1 MFLSISLATLG
12 LVGSGNPAFAAA
24 QVPTGKWVVNF
35 DDAQCVASR
44 DYGTDQLFLKASPLG
59 DVVQFGVIRPGR
71 TGPPQQVLAE
81 VQPAQ
86 GPAYRGSAML
96 WNAGSKPPKRI
107 RLLNMPEAE
116 FRRLA
121 ASATINLKIGE
132 MKQSY
137 ALPGMGA
144 LAAVMKDC
152 VDDLQK
158 VWSAEGGV
166 SAVAT
171 ANLATYLKDEDY
183 PAEALGRDF
192 SGTTGFAMLIDEA
205 GRVADC
211 MVVETSGHAI
221 LDMQSCAIMKV
232 RARFQ
237 PARDGSGKPT
247 RDRVRSNIRW
257 VIPK

>member
-1 MFLSISLATLG
+1 M
-12 LVGSGNPAFAAA
+12 VGSPNPAVAAPL
-24 QVPTGKWVVNF
+24 VPTGKWVVNF

-59 DVVQFGVIRPGR
+59 DLVQFGVIRPGR
-71 TGPPQQVLAE
+71 TGPPQQIAAE
-81 VQPAQ
+81 IQPAQ
-86 GPAYRGSAML
+86 GPIYRGNALL
-96 WNAGSKPPKRI
+96 WNAGSKPPKSI
-107 RLLNMPEAE
+107 RLINLPEPE

-121 ASATINLKIGE
+121 ASAMINLKIGE

-137 ALPGMGA
+137 TLPAMGA
-144 LAAVMKDC
+144 LAAVMKNC

-158 VWSAEGGV
+158 VWSAQGGV
-166 SAVAT
+166 AAAAEAS
-171 ANLATYLKDEDY
+171 LASFLKAEDY
-183 PAEALGRDF
+183 PGEALGKDF

-237 PARDGSGKPT
+237 PARDKSGKPT
-247 RDRVRSNIRW
+247 RDRVRSRIRW

>member
-1 MFLSISLATLG
+1 M
-12 LVGSGNPAFAAA
+12 VGSPNPAVAVPL
-24 QVPTGKWVVNF
+24 VPTGKWVVNF

-44 DYGTDQLFLKASPLG
+44 DYGTDQLFLTASPLG
-59 DVVQFGVIRPGR
+59 DLVQFGVIRPGR
-71 TGPPQQVLAE
+71 TGPPQQITAE
-81 VQPAQ
+81 IQPAQ
-86 GPAYRGSAML
+86 GPIYRGNALL
-96 WNAGSKPPKRI
+96 WNAGSKPPKSI
-107 RLLNMPEAE
+107 RLINLPEPE

-121 ASATINLKIGE
+121 ASAMINLKIGE

-137 ALPGMGA
+137 TLPAMGA
-144 LAAVMKDC
+144 LAAVMKNC

-158 VWSAEGGV
+158 VWSAQGGV
-166 SAVAT
+166 AAAAR
-171 ANLATYLKDEDY
+171 ANLASYLKDEDF
-183 PAEALGRDF
+183 PGEALGKDF

-237 PARDGSGKPT
+237 PARDKSGKPT
-247 RDRVRSNIRW
+247 RDRVRSRIRW